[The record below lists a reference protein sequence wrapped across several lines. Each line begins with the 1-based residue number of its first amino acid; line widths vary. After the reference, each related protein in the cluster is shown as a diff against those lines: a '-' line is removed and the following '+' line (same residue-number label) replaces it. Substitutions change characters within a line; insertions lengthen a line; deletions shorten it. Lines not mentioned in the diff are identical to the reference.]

1 MTERL
6 LGLLLLPMLRQRE
19 RERGRERERESSE
32 ARGIVIHNS
41 FPVCWVIYSLVV
53 SVGSF

>member
-19 RERGRERERESSE
+19 RERERERESSE